1 MTTLKVNDF
10 VSNIKNKSSFDIDDL
25 IHIAKRTNN
34 KKRDYLFVNKYLGK
48 HIPEKA
54 VTIKKLFTEFAE
66 EISIQIP
73 REEKILVVGFAETAT
88 ALAQFVTYYS
98 ALTEDINVVY
108 HLQTTRESFELED
121 SLINIAFEEEH
132 SHASSQKL
140 LFKQNH
146 LPEFDRILFI
156 EDEITTGNTILN
168 FIKEFE
174 KIKPNSK
181 YSVASIL
188 NWQNEENSK
197 IFRDMNIQTISLIN
211 GTLRENVPVINVT
224 EDNFKDLFSL
234 NNKDFKPW
242 KFNLNTPRTGMTRD
256 ELKFYIDSRLVNLLM
271 QFTNKEKI
279 PATIIGNEEDMLVPL
294 LYASLLNLKFRATTR
309 SPITSSNQEDYI
321 IKDKIKFNG
330 AIESTRENYI
340 YNLKSDDSDLNII
353 VTDFPPL
360 EDFIKDFQE
369 YSKNLNKKIKFL
381 TTISG
386 VLNEIS

>member
-1 MTTLKVNDF
+1 MSTLKVNDF

-54 VTIKKLFTEFAE
+54 ITIKKLFTEFAE
-66 EISIQIP
+66 EISSQIP
-73 REEKILVVGFAETAT
+73 KEEKILVVGFAETAT

-98 ALTEDINVVY
+98 SLTENINVVY
-108 HLQTTRESFELED
+108 HLQTTRESFEFED

-146 LPEFDRILFI
+146 LPNFDRILFI

-197 IFRDMNIQTISLIN
+197 IFRDMNIQTISLVN
-211 GTLRENVPVINVT
+211 GTLRENVPVINVS

-234 NNKDFKPW
+234 SNKDFKPW
-242 KFNLNTPRTGMTRD
+242 KFNLNTPRTGMTRE
-256 ELKFYIDSRLVNLLM
+256 ELKFYIDSRIVNLLM

>member
-146 LPEFDRILFI
+146 LPDFDRILFI

-256 ELKFYIDSRLVNLLM
+256 ELKFYIDSRLVNLLI

>member
-66 EISIQIP
+66 EISIHIP

-146 LPEFDRILFI
+146 LPDFDRILFI

-211 GTLRENVPVINVT
+211 GTLRENVPVINVA

>member
-54 VTIKKLFTEFAE
+54 VTIKKLFTEFAK
-66 EISIQIP
+66 EISIHIP

-146 LPEFDRILFI
+146 LPDFDKILFI

-211 GTLRENVPVINVT
+211 GTLRENVPVINVA

>member
-48 HIPEKA
+48 HIPEKT

-66 EISIQIP
+66 EISIHIP

-146 LPEFDRILFI
+146 LPDFDRILFI

-188 NWQNEENSK
+188 NWQNEENYK

-211 GTLRENVPVINVT
+211 GTLRENVPVINVA

>member
-88 ALAQFVTYYS
+88 ALAQFITYYS

-146 LPEFDRILFI
+146 LPDFDRILFI

-211 GTLRENVPVINVT
+211 GTLREDIPVINVA
-224 EDNFKDLFSL
+224 EDNFNDLFSL

-242 KFNLNTPRTGMTRD
+242 KFNLNTPRTGMTRE

>member
-66 EISIQIP
+66 EISIHIP

-146 LPEFDRILFI
+146 LPDFDRILFI

>member
-48 HIPEKA
+48 HIPERA

-146 LPEFDRILFI
+146 LPDFDRILFI

-211 GTLRENVPVINVT
+211 GTLRENVPVINVA

>member
-146 LPEFDRILFI
+146 LPDFDRILFI

>member
-146 LPEFDRILFI
+146 LPDFDRILFI

-211 GTLRENVPVINVT
+211 GTLRENVPVINVA
-224 EDNFKDLFSL
+224 EDNFKDLFSI

>member
-146 LPEFDRILFI
+146 LPDFDRILFI

-211 GTLRENVPVINVT
+211 GTLRENVPVINVA

>member
-1 MTTLKVNDF
+1 M
-10 VSNIKNKSSFDIDDL
+10 
-25 IHIAKRTNN
+25 
-34 KKRDYLFVNKYLGK
+34 FVNKYLGK

-146 LPEFDRILFI
+146 LPDFDRILFI

-211 GTLRENVPVINVT
+211 GTLRENVPVINVA
-224 EDNFKDLFSL
+224 EDNFKDLFYL

>member
-54 VTIKKLFTEFAE
+54 VAIKKLFTEFAE

-98 ALTEDINVVY
+98 ALTGDINVVY

-146 LPEFDRILFI
+146 LPDFDRILFI

-211 GTLRENVPVINVT
+211 GTLRENVPVINVA
-224 EDNFKDLFSL
+224 EDNFKDLFSP

>member
-146 LPEFDRILFI
+146 LLDFDRILFI

-256 ELKFYIDSRLVNLLM
+256 ELKFYIDSRLVNLLI

>member
-98 ALTEDINVVY
+98 TLTEDINVVY

-146 LPEFDRILFI
+146 LPDFDRILFI

-211 GTLRENVPVINVT
+211 GTLRENVPVINVA
-224 EDNFKDLFSL
+224 EDNFKDLFSP